1 MDSGRVRIV
10 RKSKSLE
17 APIESIAPSTT
28 GKYLFIAFRQCQ
40 APELW
45 LIEADA
51 KLLRKFP
58 KARSHFPAKMSS
70 VTSKFDYIVCSTYK
84 NSVFLEDEDFH
95 RGGGDIVTIGDCT
108 ALKLGI

>member
-1 MDSGRVRIV
+1 MQCDLSRGSHEAVLPLCLTLLITLKVFSEISKINLDSGRVRIV

-17 APIESIAPSTT
+17 APIESVAPSTT

-45 LIEADA
+45 LIENEH

-58 KARSHFPAKMSS
+58 K
-70 VTSKFDYIVCSTYK
+70 DC
-84 NSVFLEDEDFH
+84 FH
-95 RGGGDIVTIGDCT
+95 
-108 ALKLGI
+108 LSN